1 MARRK
6 TRSKRRKSGG
16 SLKPAQL
23 NLTYGLNNGS
33 SYIDLAQDL
42 SMVNRRLY
50 KQGKVYAVA
59 GITFTY
65 TATPATPDVVSMAV
79 FTAGDTWSVQNA
91 HTKGEA
97 LWNQM
102 NRLVLADNPSI
113 KGTWADFKIRL
124 DDHHQAAGNAAV
136 KDGDGASVLDGEWDY
151 STFVM
156 PQHEVDP
163 VTGLPLAADE
173 FTAHLVGEN
182 TATSMGLVKAYAE
195 SRATVQP
202 VDPAV
207 PPSLSTSFFNLLT
220 DSGSQEPE
228 LADVIEDANDQPP
241 YDETAYPGG
250 ATNADAPW
258 FQQHTSSSVG
268 SPTGRVPGFQ
278 AECGLVKVIMEGS
291 NASGESA
298 IVPLT
303 LVTFHLMPGNY
314 QGVLAE
320 NMGQ

>member
-1 MARRK
+1 MARNKARRK
-6 TRSKRRKSGG
+6 RGG

-23 NLTYGLNNGS
+23 NLSYKVDNGIH
-33 SYIDLAQDL
+33 YVDLAQDL

-59 GITFTY
+59 GITFTFS
-65 TATPATPDVVSMAV
+65 ALPAVQVGMVVA
-79 FTAGDTWSVQNA
+79 TAGDTWSVQNS
-91 HTKGEA
+91 HTKGKA

-102 NRLVLADNPSI
+102 NRLVLKDNPSI
-113 KGTWADFKIRL
+113 KGTWHDFKVRL
-124 DDHHQAAGNAAV
+124 DDHHQAAGNAV
-136 KDGDGASVLDGEWDY
+136 VVDGDGIAVLDGEWDY

-173 FTAHLVGEN
+173 FTSHLIGDN
-182 TATSMGLVKAYAE
+182 TATSMGLVKAYGE

-207 PPSLSTSFFNLLT
+207 PASMSTSFFNLLT
-220 DSGSQEPE
+220 DTGSQEPE

-241 YDETAYPGG
+241 YHETAYPGG
-250 ATNADAPW
+250 QTNADAPW
-258 FQQHTSSSVG
+258 VQQAAAASVG
-268 SPTGRVPGFQ
+268 NPIGRVPGFQ
-278 AECGLVKVIMEGS
+278 AECGLVKFTIGATDAAG
-291 NASGESA
+291 ASVDLDDA
-298 IVPLT
+298 AV
-303 LVTFHLMPGNY
+303 VFHLMPGNY